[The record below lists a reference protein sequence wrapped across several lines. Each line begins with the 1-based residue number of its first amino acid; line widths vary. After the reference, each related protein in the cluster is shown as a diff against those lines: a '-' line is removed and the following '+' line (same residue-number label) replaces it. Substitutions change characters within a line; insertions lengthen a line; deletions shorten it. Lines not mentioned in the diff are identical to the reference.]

1 MKMPPHL
8 RCWEFR
14 AGGRVAALWR
24 FQIGGFED
32 GRVADWPTNSRFHR
46 LANNAPGWHKW
57 LRPHPN
63 RASLQRVCPIRGYED
78 YKVVLEQTLKAL
90 PEGLIVVLL
99 ADRGFLHRQL
109 MQFARQVGWHYRLR
123 AKASTLVYLEKY
135 QGVRMSQL
143 RPPKGHAH
151 FYHSARVLGEKVHLA
166 LATPVPEEE
175 DQEIDSWYVVSDET
189 ADVST
194 LDEYGLRFDIEE
206 NFLDDKSKRVG
217 D

>member
-1 MKMPPHL
+1 
-8 RCWEFR
+8 
-14 AGGRVAALWR
+14 
-24 FQIGGFED
+24 
-32 GRVADWPTNSRFHR
+32 
-46 LANNAPGWHKW
+46 
-57 LRPHPN
+57 
-63 RASLQRVCPIRGYED
+63 
-78 YKVVLEQTLKAL
+78 VLEQTLKAL

-99 ADRGFLHRQL
+99 ADRGFLYRQL

-151 FYHSARVLGEKVHLA
+151 FYHSDRVLGEKVHLA

-189 ADVST
+189 TDVST

-217 D
+217 G